1 MRWGWL
7 CIVFGLAVLAA
18 AAEDGEEAT
27 EDGGKYVV
35 YKKTDYF
42 DVDAYHI
49 VQAGKFRDIVQKAL
63 RTNRAIRKAHAS
75 AKEAWEED
83 KTRAQGRFPLRM
95 PRPIRVH
102 RMSTY
107 PTREKAE
114 AAALKRQDKLDW
126 RAEREGE
133 REKSRLERR
142 SESARKREQ
151 EVAATLRRA
160 EQLFKRKLDQ
170 LLKEQEEK
178 DKEADSDGETGEAE
192 DRPD

>member
-7 CIVFGLAVLAA
+7 CIAFGLAVVAA
-18 AAEDGEEAT
+18 AAEDDEKAT
-27 EDGGKYVV
+27 EDSGKYVV

-42 DVDAYHI
+42 GVDAYHI
-49 VQAGKFRDIVQKAL
+49 VQAKRFRDIVQKAL
-63 RTNRAIRKAHAS
+63 RTNRAIRKAYAL

-83 KTRAQGRFPLRM
+83 SKRAQGRFPLKM

-107 PTREKAE
+107 PNREKAE

-126 RAEREGE
+126 RAEREEE
-133 REKSRLERR
+133 REKARLERC
-142 SESARKREQ
+142 SESARKRE
-151 EVAATLRRA
+151 EEEAATMRSA
-160 EQLFKRKLDQ
+160 EQLFERTLGQ

-178 DKEADSDGETGEAE
+178 ARKTKAGDETEEAE
-192 DRPD
+192 NGQD

>member
-7 CIVFGLAVLAA
+7 CIALGLAVMAA
-18 AAEDGEEAT
+18 AAEDDEEPI

-49 VQAGKFRDIVQKAL
+49 VQAEKFRDIVQKAL

-83 KTRAQGRFPLRM
+83 KKRAQGRFPLKM
-95 PRPIRVH
+95 PRPVRVH

-126 RAEREGE
+126 RAEREEE

-151 EVAATLRRA
+151 EEAATLRRA
-160 EQLFKRKLDQ
+160 EQLFERTLEQ

-178 DKEADSDGETGEAE
+178 AKKTETGDETEEAE
-192 DRPD
+192 DKQD